1 MEVVR
6 YFLRLGLLGF
16 GGPVAL
22 VGQMGREL
30 ADERGW
36 LTKDEM
42 REAVAI
48 CQSLPGPLAI
58 QVGIY
63 ISYLRA
69 GFWGAWAG
77 GWAFILP
84 NFVIVAALGALYVY
98 LGDLKP
104 VTAIFY
110 GVSPAVI
117 ALILHSCWRL
127 AKLGMEDWLQW
138 AIAAVCFVV
147 TIALRAEVALLF
159 IGAGAVGILYYGTPL
174 GLLRRRTTLA
184 LAAPLA
190 VTLPTAPV
198 ASLSIL
204 TQLTLFFLKAGS
216 LTFGSGLVIVPFLEQ
231 GLVREYGW
239 VDQRQ
244 FLIAVAIGMI
254 SPGPVVITATFVGYL
269 VAGFWGSLV
278 STVGIFLPSFVLVL
292 IAAPL
297 LARHRANPNVQ
308 GFVKGAF
315 GAAIGTILGACV
327 LLGRIAIGD
336 WLTALMGLASLA
348 VLFRWKVSN
357 PVLIAAA
364 AVVGLIAFPLLQ
376 PAHGQ
381 AVQLELEKTITLSNV
396 TGRIDHLAADVPH
409 QRLFVAELGNG
420 SVDRI
425 DLSSGE
431 KRRIGGLKEPQGV
444 AYLPDHNELVV
455 ASAGDGT
462 VRFFDASSLT
472 PNGSMTLG
480 DDADNVRVDPKT
492 GQVVVGYGSGALAIL
507 DPVRRAV
514 VRTIELGAHPEG
526 FQIDGEGRKAF
537 VNVPNAHKIAAVD
550 LDSGRV
556 LANWRAAH
564 LANFPMALG
573 QDSGIVGMVYR
584 IPARLVALEA
594 ASGAAKADLPT
605 CDDADDLFFDD
616 KRRRIYVSCGS
627 GAIDVFDVAGDSY
640 VASAHIET
648 RAGARTSLFVP
659 ALDRLFVAARAGS
672 GGQDAAIL
680 VYRPAP

>member
-1 MEVVR
+1 MTSASEAPRGRIRELVL

-36 LTKDEM
+36 LTKEQM

-84 NFVIVAALGALYVY
+84 NFVIVAGLGALYVY

-127 AKLGMEDWLQW
+127 TKLGMEDWPQW

-147 TIALRAEVALLF
+147 TVALQAEVALLF
-159 IGAGAVGILYYGTPL
+159 IGAGLVGILYYGNVL
-174 GLLRRRTTLA
+174 GLRRPTTLA
-184 LAAPLA
+184 VAVPLAATALA
-190 VTLPTAPV
+190 PAASGSTLAK
-198 ASLSIL
+198 LL
-204 TQLTLFFLKAGS
+204 LFFLKAGS

-231 GLVREYGW
+231 GLVWDYGW
-239 VDQRQ
+239 LDQRQ

-278 STVGIFLPSFVLVL
+278 STVGIFLPSFILVL
-292 IAAPL
+292 IAAPI
-297 LARHRANPNVQ
+297 LARHRGNANVQ
-308 GFVKGAF
+308 GFVKGAY

-336 WLTALMGLASLA
+336 WLTALVALASLA

-357 PVLIAAA
+357 PLLIAATA
-364 AVVGLIAFPLLQ
+364 MIGLIAFPLLQ
-376 PAHGQ
+376 PTW
-381 AVQLELEKTITLSNV
+381 V
-396 TGRIDHLAADVPH
+396 
-409 QRLFVAELGNG
+409 
-420 SVDRI
+420 
-425 DLSSGE
+425 
-431 KRRIGGLKEPQGV
+431 
-444 AYLPDHNELVV
+444 
-455 ASAGDGT
+455 
-462 VRFFDASSLT
+462 
-472 PNGSMTLG
+472 
-480 DDADNVRVDPKT
+480 
-492 GQVVVGYGSGALAIL
+492 
-507 DPVRRAV
+507 
-514 VRTIELGAHPEG
+514 
-526 FQIDGEGRKAF
+526 
-537 VNVPNAHKIAAVD
+537 
-550 LDSGRV
+550 
-556 LANWRAAH
+556 
-564 LANFPMALG
+564 
-573 QDSGIVGMVYR
+573 MV
-584 IPARLVALEA
+584 
-594 ASGAAKADLPT
+594 K
-605 CDDADDLFFDD
+605 
-616 KRRRIYVSCGS
+616 
-627 GAIDVFDVAGDSY
+627 
-640 VASAHIET
+640 
-648 RAGARTSLFVP
+648 
-659 ALDRLFVAARAGS
+659 
-672 GGQDAAIL
+672 
-680 VYRPAP
+680 